1 MGSFRSP
8 EQRKDSGKEVEY
20 IQEIVND
27 DLEEIVAWPLNDL
40 LGIQNGDRR
49 LFGAKIEQETCNTAN
64 IIEGLSIHGEDT
76 GIKDNNYRGSPCSV
90 YTEPNR

>member
-40 LGIQNGDRR
+40 LGIQNDDRR
-49 LFGAKIEQETCNTAN
+49 LFGAKIEQEMCNTAN
-64 IIEGLSIHGEDT
+64 ILKDYLYT
-76 GIKDNNYRGSPCSV
+76 GRIR
-90 YTEPNR
+90 E